1 MSETIT
7 ATQAPERYLEL
18 FEHFSRGAATQLGW
32 LKSLRQEGF
41 ARFSESG
48 FPTTHDEDWRF
59 TNISPISQTPFEMAP
74 RTRIDGSEVESWG
87 FQAFSVCWSSS
98 MAAIR
103 PSYRGSRILARA

>member
-7 ATQAPERYLEL
+7 AIQAPERYLET

-41 ARFSESG
+41 ARFSETG

-59 TNISPISQTPFEMAP
+59 TNISAIAQTPFEVAP
-74 RTRIDGSEVESWG
+74 RTRIDAGEVEKFGLGG
-87 FQAFSVCWSSS
+87 FPCLLVFVNGRYS
-98 MAAIR
+98 
-103 PSYRGSRILARA
+103 G